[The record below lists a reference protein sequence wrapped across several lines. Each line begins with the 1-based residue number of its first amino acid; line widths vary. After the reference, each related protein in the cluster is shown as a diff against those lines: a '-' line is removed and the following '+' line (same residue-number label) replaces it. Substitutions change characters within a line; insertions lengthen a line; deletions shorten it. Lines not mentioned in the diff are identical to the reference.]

1 MLPAAAALHASAMVP
16 SSAAAAPARL
26 TCPGPVRSPASV
38 RAPTSASPSQL
49 GSSVLA
55 RAPAQPGA
63 SWQPQAEML
72 PGLLRLRSGASARSR
87 AIAPGAECCTALWGE
102 PGRSSSGAAAAAAA
116 SSSIDCDSN
125 ICCSTSS
132 ASAPAVGLG
141 SARLP
146 RSVGA
151 WLGDHSYAM
160 PRRAVAAAA
169 APGSSSRASLT
180 PLVSSLVA
188 VSAAPSGLPGSSL
201 VPRPGAGLRAL
212 ATSVRAGAAPE
223 QQPMSKKQQ
232 KAAAAAAKQA
242 AAAAA
247 QAGGS
252 NGQGVEAEDGGSAAP
267 AAPPQPSVRY
277 SPLHYNIEEFCQ
289 RVVPTE
295 GERRQ
300 RQDVI
305 EAVRG
310 GVRRVWP
317 GARGVEL
324 QVFGSFANGLSTWNS
339 DLDLVVTG
347 IYEPDRMTGG
357 YEINDRGRITAK
369 LRKIAEALNRSK
381 AIDIERQQLIPRA
394 RIPILK
400 LWTKARVTV
409 DVSMS
414 DDSGP
419 RAARYM
425 AQQCRAYPPLKPLV
439 LVLKAY
445 LKACRLNEVNT
456 GGLSSYSLTNMVIA
470 HLQEE
475 LKSGHDISDL
485 GETLYTFLLRYGEE
499 HDYSSQAVSVASGG
513 IVPKMSLGFAMESA
527 RQAAVT
533 MGSYDGAVSWN
544 ERLCVD
550 CPLTGRDVS
559 NGTFRIDLVRGAF
572 VQAARKLEALARGRR
587 ISDTSLNYLQA
598 LFDVQ
603 RVLKRQYDPYE
614 PYEDEYL
621 KVIRNSD
628 DEDMPEEDMLIGGGA
643 GGDDEDDDDLD
654 GDYME
659 RRSPAPAT
667 PSSQQSGR
675 RR

>member
-1 MLPAAAALHASAMVP
+1 MS
-16 SSAAAAPARL
+16 
-26 TCPGPVRSPASV
+26 
-38 RAPTSASPSQL
+38 
-49 GSSVLA
+49 
-55 RAPAQPGA
+55 
-63 SWQPQAEML
+63 
-72 PGLLRLRSGASARSR
+72 
-87 AIAPGAECCTALWGE
+87 
-102 PGRSSSGAAAAAAA
+102 
-116 SSSIDCDSN
+116 
-125 ICCSTSS
+125 
-132 ASAPAVGLG
+132 
-141 SARLP
+141 
-146 RSVGA
+146 
-151 WLGDHSYAM
+151 
-160 PRRAVAAAA
+160 
-169 APGSSSRASLT
+169 
-180 PLVSSLVA
+180 PLVSGPAA
-188 VSAAPSGLPGSSL
+188 VSASPSGLPGPSL
-201 VPRPGAGLRAL
+201 LPRQGAGLRCL
-212 ATSVRAGAAPE
+212 ATNVRAGSAPE
-223 QQPMSKKQQ
+223 QQSSAQPLSKKQQ

-242 AAAAA
+242 AVA

-252 NGQGVEAEDGGSAAP
+252 NGQEAGAADGVPAP
-267 AAPPQPSVRY
+267 VVPPQPSVRY

-300 RQDVI
+300 RQEVI

-445 LKACRLNEVNT
+445 LKACRLNEVNS

-475 LKSGHDISDL
+475 LKSGHDVSDL
-485 GETLYTFLLRYGEE
+485 GETLYTFLLRFGEE

-550 CPLTGRDVS
+550 CPLTGAYGSGLAEGLCSQTQSVCRDVS

-598 LFDVQ
+598 LFDVN

-628 DEDMPEEDMLIGGGA
+628 DEDMPEDDLLVGA
-643 GGDDEDDDDLD
+643 GATGDEDDADEQ